1 MDIFEENCD
10 TENNCT
16 VSYFWKGLALF
27 LLGVIIGLFV
37 SPIKKGVT
45 IGCNNKIDKG
55 GCNDHFDPDEYY
67 DDYDFDDDEDDFD
80 NTANDDNSPT
90 SKVNMTNYLAVSV
103 NGNGIDNDE
112 NKTYPSVADIQKNI
126 PYAVYTGNKAGGV
139 FSPAQ

>member
-55 GCNDHFDPDEYY
+55 AV
-67 DDYDFDDDEDDFD
+67 
-80 NTANDDNSPT
+80 TIILTLKSIMMI
-90 SKVNMTNYLAVSV
+90 MTLMMKMILTMMA
-103 NGNGIDNDE
+103 
-112 NKTYPSVADIQKNI
+112 
-126 PYAVYTGNKAGGV
+126 
-139 FSPAQ
+139 

>member
-45 IGCNNKIDKG
+45 IGCNNKIDMVAV
-55 GCNDHFDPDEYY
+55 
-67 DDYDFDDDEDDFD
+67 
-80 NTANDDNSPT
+80 TIILTLT
-90 SKVNMTNYLAVSV
+90 SIMMIITLMMMMILTMMA
-103 NGNGIDNDE
+103 
-112 NKTYPSVADIQKNI
+112 
-126 PYAVYTGNKAGGV
+126 
-139 FSPAQ
+139 

>member
-45 IGCNNKIDKG
+45 IGCNNKID
-55 GCNDHFDPDEYY
+55 HFDPEEYY
-67 DDYDFDDDEDDFD
+67 DDYNFDDDEDDFD
-80 NTANDDNSPT
+80 HD
-90 SKVNMTNYLAVSV
+90 
-103 NGNGIDNDE
+103 
-112 NKTYPSVADIQKNI
+112 
-126 PYAVYTGNKAGGV
+126 GV
-139 FSPAQ
+139 KF

>member
-1 MDIFEENCD
+1 MKVEVQSPYNRITISYNRKGHRAFAVFLLSIFEENCD

-67 DDYDFDDDEDDFD
+67 DDYNFDDEDDFD
-80 NTANDDNSPT
+80 HD
-90 SKVNMTNYLAVSV
+90 
-103 NGNGIDNDE
+103 
-112 NKTYPSVADIQKNI
+112 
-126 PYAVYTGNKAGGV
+126 GV
-139 FSPAQ
+139 KF

>member
-16 VSYFWKGLALF
+16 VSCFWKGLALF

-67 DDYDFDDDEDDFD
+67 DDYNFDDEDDFD
-80 NTANDDNSPT
+80 HD
-90 SKVNMTNYLAVSV
+90 
-103 NGNGIDNDE
+103 
-112 NKTYPSVADIQKNI
+112 
-126 PYAVYTGNKAGGV
+126 GV
-139 FSPAQ
+139 KF

>member
-37 SPIKKGVT
+37 SPIKKGIT

-67 DDYDFDDDEDDFD
+67 DDYNFDDYHQSVEL
-80 NTANDDNSPT
+80 SG
-90 SKVNMTNYLAVSV
+90 VSCQSLDCASSCRDLC
-103 NGNGIDNDE
+103 G
-112 NKTYPSVADIQKNI
+112 
-126 PYAVYTGNKAGGV
+126 YTGYGIASVCFPRDGN
-139 FSPAQ
+139 

>member
-55 GCNDHFDPDEYY
+55 GCNDHFDPEIMMII
-67 DDYDFDDDEDDFD
+67 
-80 NTANDDNSPT
+80 TLMMMKMILTMMA
-90 SKVNMTNYLAVSV
+90 
-103 NGNGIDNDE
+103 
-112 NKTYPSVADIQKNI
+112 
-126 PYAVYTGNKAGGV
+126 
-139 FSPAQ
+139 

>member
-67 DDYDFDDDEDDFD
+67 DDYNFD
-80 NTANDDNSPT
+80 ND
-90 SKVNMTNYLAVSV
+90 VNNQYQNYDGKMVNNPSLVSGFKILTN
-103 NGNGIDNDE
+103 G
-112 NKTYPSVADIQKNI
+112 
-126 PYAVYTGNKAGGV
+126 VY
-139 FSPAQ
+139 

>member
-67 DDYDFDDDEDDFD
+67 DDEDDFD
-80 NTANDDNSPT
+80 HD
-90 SKVNMTNYLAVSV
+90 
-103 NGNGIDNDE
+103 
-112 NKTYPSVADIQKNI
+112 
-126 PYAVYTGNKAGGV
+126 GV
-139 FSPAQ
+139 KF